1 MPKTLF
7 KNINQLNSIKLIFF
21 ILNLPAYYS
30 FCFTF
35 LIFYGNKYLILFF
48 STYCIMCYINAYQY
62 FQSHF
67 SRINTTSF
75 RKTYQ
80 EKRSVEFIAIGSMKF
95 SCKKRKCRK
104 TRCKRDP
111 EAASAENDRSRMQL
125 TADTTKCKKI
135 ESRFSF
141 LVIATLYQSTKTT
154 LKKTQNVGEICFTIC
169 FTSGMIA
176 LDSSQKRF
184 SLLATAIS

>member
-1 MPKTLF
+1 MHI
-7 KNINQLNSIKLIFF
+7 NISSHILAESTQQASGKHIKKS
-21 ILNLPAYYS
+21 A
-30 FCFTF
+30 
-35 LIFYGNKYLILFF
+35 
-48 STYCIMCYINAYQY
+48 
-62 FQSHF
+62 
-67 SRINTTSF
+67 
-75 RKTYQ
+75 
-80 EKRSVEFIAIGSMKF
+80 VEFIAIGSMKF

-154 LKKTQNVGEICFTIC
+154 LKKTQNIGEICFTIC